1 MCFKLDPTKP
11 AQEVIFSR
19 KLKNVSHLLIT
30 FKSLSYSKAFRID
43 FGFKI
48 NYNKSGFMNG

>member
-48 NYNKSGFMNG
+48 NYNKSGFMN